1 MKNILIAGGTGLIGK
16 KLVALLTEN
25 GHKVSVLSRSPKG
38 PNEFLWNPKNTIIDE
53 TILSS
58 VDVLINLS
66 GAGIADKRWTKS
78 RKIELHDSR
87 IKTNQYLFS
96 LTNKMP
102 NLSQFICSSGINCY
116 GYEDSVIIHK
126 ESDPYGNDY
135 LSQLVKQWEES
146 ANLFKTK
153 CNVVT
158 VRTAVV
164 LDSEGGALK
173 KMISAIKI
181 GLGSPLGS
189 GKQDVAWI
197 HITDLVRVFEHVID
211 KSLDGSYNAIA
222 DFTPNKEFNHKIAE
236 ILNKSF
242 WAPNVPSFILKLI
255 LGEMSIILLEG
266 VKASHDKL
274 SSTGFEFKFK
284 TIDVALKDVLKS

>member
-1 MKNILIAGGTGLIGK
+1 
-16 KLVALLTEN
+16 
-25 GHKVSVLSRSPKG
+25 
-38 PNEFLWNPKNTIIDE
+38 
-53 TILSS
+53 
-58 VDVLINLS
+58 LS
-66 GAGIADKRWTKS
+66 GAGIADKRWTKK

-87 IKTNQYLFS
+87 IKTNQFLFS
-96 LTNKMP
+96 LTDNMP
-102 NLSQFICSSGINCY
+102 NLKQFICSSGINCY
-116 GYEDSVIIHK
+116 GYEESVIIHK

-146 ANLFKTK
+146 ADLFLVKCPVTK
-153 CNVVT
+153 I
-158 VRTAVV
+158 RTAVV

-197 HITDLVRVFEHVID
+197 HITDLVRVFEHTID
-211 KSLDGSYNAIA
+211 KNLDGSYNAIA
-222 DFTPNKEFNHKIAE
+222 DFTPNKEFNQKIAE

-242 WAPNVPSFILKLI
+242 WAPNVPSFILKLV

-266 VKASHDKL
+266 VKASHEKL

-284 TIDVALKDVLKS
+284 TLDPTLKDVLL